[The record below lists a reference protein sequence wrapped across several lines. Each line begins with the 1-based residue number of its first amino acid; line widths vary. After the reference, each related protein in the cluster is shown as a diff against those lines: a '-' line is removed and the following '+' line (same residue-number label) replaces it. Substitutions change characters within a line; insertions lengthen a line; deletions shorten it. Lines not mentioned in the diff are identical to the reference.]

1 MKLKSSILAILLL
14 VTAGNLFAQST
25 SSKEI
30 VYLKNGSIIKGTI
43 IEWIPNESI
52 TIQANDNIFVF
63 KISDIDRVKR
73 DLNSSNLENPQPNA
87 KVKPSIY
94 ESNISLGY
102 GLESGKYGLNVF
114 CFNWVYGKNLN
125 ANHYVGIGTGIRH
138 FEEINMT
145 MVPLLL
151 DWRYRINQNE
161 ISPFVRLSS
170 GYSLNVSN
178 GIDNSGFLIDPRIG
192 MDFKLKNSNLSVDI
206 GYQTQQVAF
215 FVILGPFNPTYI
227 AKVYRFSE
235 ALKFSV
241 GLSF

>member
-1 MKLKSSILAILLL
+1 MNLKSSFLFVFLL
-14 VTAGNLFAQST
+14 GIIGRICSQSEST
-25 SSKEI
+25 KEI

-43 IEWIPNESI
+43 VEWIPNESI
-52 TIQANDNIFVF
+52 TIHANDNIFVF

-73 DLNSSNLENPQPNA
+73 ELNSSNLEKPQPKA
-87 KVKPSIY
+87 KVEPSIY

-151 DWRYRINQNE
+151 DRRYRINQNE
-161 ISPFVRLSS
+161 ISPFVRLSG

-192 MDFKLKNSNLSVDI
+192 MVLN
-206 GYQTQQVAF
+206 
-215 FVILGPFNPTYI
+215 
-227 AKVYRFSE
+227 
-235 ALKFSV
+235 
-241 GLSF
+241 

>member
-73 DLNSSNLENPQPNA
+73 DLNSSNLENPQPKS

-114 CFNWVYGKNLN
+114 CFNWVYGKNIN
-125 ANHYVGIGTGIRH
+125 ANH
-138 FEEINMT
+138 
-145 MVPLLL
+145 
-151 DWRYRINQNE
+151 
-161 ISPFVRLSS
+161 
-170 GYSLNVSN
+170 
-178 GIDNSGFLIDPRIG
+178 
-192 MDFKLKNSNLSVDI
+192 
-206 GYQTQQVAF
+206 
-215 FVILGPFNPTYI
+215 
-227 AKVYRFSE
+227 
-235 ALKFSV
+235 
-241 GLSF
+241 